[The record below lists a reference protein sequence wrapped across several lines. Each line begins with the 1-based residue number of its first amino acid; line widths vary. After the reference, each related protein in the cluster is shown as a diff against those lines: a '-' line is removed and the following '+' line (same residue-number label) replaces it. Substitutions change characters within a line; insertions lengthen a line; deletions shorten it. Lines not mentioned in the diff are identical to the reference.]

1 MKQFYLFIIILVF
14 SVACTKTINSPKYYV
29 LDFPV
34 NTFENKSVE
43 SISRD
48 VCEILPVQ
56 VTEVYSQHRIALR
69 KRSHEINYY
78 RYHQWAESP
87 DLNIGRLIQKKLN
100 SDALFARISDRIW
113 SVAPRYQL
121 SCQINQLEA
130 VEGEDSLQAHIS
142 LKLEFFDRIKK
153 QVVVDHSFDRTQALE
168 EWDLNYMAFALS
180 EILKRDL
187 ERFSNKIRIYLVNE
201 NLQK

>member
-1 MKQFYLFIIILVF
+1 MKTVFLLFTLTILF
-14 SVACTKTINSPKYYV
+14 LACTKTVNSPKYYV

-34 NTFENKSVE
+34 QTFENKKVE

-48 VCEILPVQ
+48 VCEMLPIQ
-56 VTEVYSQHRIALR
+56 VTEVYAQHRIALR
-69 KRSHEINYY
+69 KRSHELNYY

-100 SDALFARISDRIW
+100 SDALFSRISDRIW
-113 SVAPRYQL
+113 NVVPRYQL
-121 SCQINQLEA
+121 NSQINQLEA
-130 VEGEDSLQAHIS
+130 IEGEDSLMAHIS
-142 LKLEFFDRIKK
+142 LKLELFDRVKK
-153 QVVVDHSFDRTQALE
+153 QVVVEHSFDRTKPLE
-168 EWDLNYMAFALS
+168 EWDLNYLAREIS
-180 EILKRDL
+180 EILKKDL

>member
-1 MKQFYLFIIILVF
+1 MKKYFLLILVAVF
-14 SVACTKTINSPKYYV
+14 FMACTKTVTTPKYYV
-29 LDFPV
+29 LDFAV
-34 NTFENKSVE
+34 TSFDNKKVE
-43 SISRD
+43 SVSRD

-69 KRSHEINYY
+69 KRSHELSYY

-121 SCQINQLEA
+121 SAQINQLEG
-130 VEGEDSLQAHIS
+130 VEGEDSLMAHINI
-142 LKLEFFDRIKK
+142 KLELFDRSKK
-153 QVVVDHSFDRTQALE
+153 QVVVEHSFDKTRALE
-168 EWDLNYMAFALS
+168 EWDLNYLAFAMS
-180 EILKRDL
+180 NILKSNL

-201 NLQK
+201 NLHK

>member
-1 MKQFYLFIIILVF
+1 MKRAFYIILIAVF
-14 SVACTKTINSPKYYV
+14 FMACTKTVNAPKYYV
-29 LDFPV
+29 LDFPI
-34 NTFENKSVE
+34 NTFENKKVE

-78 RYHQWAESP
+78 RHHQWAESP

-100 SDALFARISDRIW
+100 SDALFSRISDRIW

-121 SCQINQLEA
+121 SGQINQLEA
-130 VEGEDSLQAHIS
+130 IEGEDSLMAHIS
-142 LKLEFFDRIKK
+142 LKLELFDRTKK
-153 QVVVDHSFDRTQALE
+153 QVVVDHTFDRTQPLE
-168 EWDLNYMAFALS
+168 EWDLNYLARAMS
-180 EILKRDL
+180 EILRRDL